1 MSNHN
6 SNIVREQ
13 LVKLFKNQNISISA
27 NRRDAFEK
35 FIQKPESVNAVNLIN
50 QTQNQLMANWKI
62 QERIAEIISQPVRI
76 LNASVGKSYEAK
88 MDFKKL
94 GWTDMAAYR
103 FEGLEEAG
111 LSFNEQQQQITGNPK
126 QSGDINIG
134 LLFKLEGQADD
145 EPMNKK
151 IITLIINPDPKSL
164 WKTIDNDK
172 NDPYWKEDAVTM
184 FEPIG
189 DRHILV
195 SSKRGRSHANVGS
208 FREDDFAFKDLGNGW
223 SIVVVADGAGSAKLS
238 RKGSQIACNGI
249 VEFFKEEG
257 AAASL
262 QEFDELLAQHNTD
275 PNDNTQNKIKLF
287 VYNNLGKAAFTVHKK
302 LEAFAAQAGAT
313 LKDLSSTLIFTLFK
327 KYASGYVF
335 LSFGVGDCPM
345 AVINKDIT
353 SVTLLNWLDVGEF
366 GGGTRFI
373 TMPEIFQSEKFATR
387 FSFKQLEDFSYLIMM
402 SDGIYDPKFIV
413 EASLPNIT
421 KWQDLLEDL
430 GGKNEEKISVDL
442 KADNPDITQQL
453 SAWMDF
459 WSTGNHDD
467 RTLAIIF

>member
-1 MSNHN
+1 MSNSS
-6 SNIVREQ
+6 SNTVREQ
-13 LVKLFKNQNISISA
+13 LVKIFKNQNISIPA
-27 NRRDAFEK
+27 NRRDAFER
-35 FIQKPESVNAVNLIN
+35 FIQKPEIINAVNLIN
-50 QTQNQLMANWKI
+50 QTQNQLMANWTI
-62 QERIAEIISQPVRI
+62 QERVAEIISQPVRI

-88 MDFKKL
+88 LDFKKL
-94 GWTDMAAYR
+94 GWTDIATYR

-134 LLFKLEGQADD
+134 LLFKLQGQAEE
-145 EPMNKK
+145 EPLNKK

-172 NDPYWKEDAVTM
+172 NDPYWKEDAVTQ

-223 SIVVVADGAGSAKLS
+223 SVVVVADGAGSAKLS

-249 VEFFKEEG
+249 IEFFTDD
-257 AAASL
+257 AATASL
-262 QEFDELLAQHNTD
+262 QQFNDLLAQHNSE
-275 PNDNTQNKIKLF
+275 PNDATQNKIKLF
-287 VYNNLGKAAFTVHKK
+287 VYNNLGKAVFTVHKK

-327 KYASGYVF
+327 KYESGYVF

-345 AVINKDIT
+345 AVINKDVT
-353 SVTLLNWLDVGEF
+353 AVTLLNWLDVGEF

-387 FSFKQLEDFSYLIMM
+387 FSFKQLEDFSYLILM

-430 GGKNEEKISVDL
+430 GGKNEENVRVDL
-442 KADNPDITQQL
+442 KADNPDIIQQL

-467 RTLAIIF
+467 RTLAIVF